1 MSAAEPR
8 LLLGRLLLGR
18 LVLAALAATPA
29 APALAQLAPQ
39 MGAPVELGDLR
50 RTFQRAYGPAEE
62 APPGERAWTIVPG
75 IGMEVTATDNARGL
89 TNTVGGGGKKGAEL
103 MTSITPSLLVSG
115 ATPRLRA
122 TLNFAPRLR
131 YFLNNPRQN
140 GIFPNLNATGR
151 ATIFQDLFF
160 LNASASIAEYSRAG
174 GLGGASAG
182 RLGQQDR
189 VQTTTYSITPEL
201 RHNFGDWGSFR
212 AAHAYS
218 VTNQQGQ
225 GLRNA
230 SPFAPALASGNTS
243 TQTTDASFTSGQEF
257 GRYNFTFATN
267 RTKFNGVG
275 VLKNALRSSTTLD
288 MGYALTRT
296 VTLLAQVGHQEIR
309 YGGTRPIRVSGMIW
323 NAGARWTPDPDST
336 MTLKYGR
343 RDGGNSISFDGSI
356 APTARTRLSAS
367 YSEAMSSLAEEL
379 LTGAQRNTLSPSG
392 ITIDPITGMP
402 VILNNNFAGAQ
413 GGASRVRRVSVS
425 AVLTQD
431 IDIYTIS
438 LNRDERI
445 SLSGDVPGARPNSSF
460 VTASLGWQ
468 REIGPGVRG
477 NAQFSYSTRE
487 AGPRVRQETMTFT
500 SGLNWSL
507 SETLTTRASYTYTRA
522 NSTLA
527 GFGYAA
533 HLLALGVQKNF

>member
-1 MSAAEPR
+1 MSAAEHR
-8 LLLGRLLLGR
+8 RRAGRLAVALL
-18 LVLAALAATPA
+18 ATIPATPA
-29 APALAQLAPQ
+29 MAQLAPQ

-62 APPGERAWTIVPG
+62 VPLGERAWTITPG
-75 IGMEVTATDNARGL
+75 IGMEVTATDNSRGL
-89 TNTVGGGGKKGAEL
+89 TNAGATGGKKGGEV
-103 MTSITPSLLVSG
+103 MVSITPSLLLSG

-122 TLNFAPRLR
+122 TLNFTPRIR

-151 ATIFQDLFF
+151 ATVFQDLFF

-174 GLGGASAG
+174 GLGGAAAG

-189 VQTTTYSITPEL
+189 VQTTTYSVTPEL
-201 RHNFGDWGSFR
+201 RHSFGDWGSVR
-212 AAHAYS
+212 ATHAYS
-218 VTNQQGQ
+218 LTNQQGQ
-225 GLRNA
+225 GLRNT
-230 SPFAPALASGNTS
+230 SPFAPAVASGDTS
-243 TQTTDASFTSGQEF
+243 THTTNDSFTSGQEF
-257 GRYNFTFATN
+257 GRYNFTLATN
-267 RTKFNGVG
+267 RTQFNGVG
-275 VLKNALRSSTTLD
+275 VLKNALRASTTLD

-296 VTLLAQVGHQEIR
+296 VTLLAQLGHQEIR
-309 YGGTRPIRVSGMIW
+309 YGGTNPIRVSGVIW

-343 RDGGNSISFDGSI
+343 RDGGDSFNFDGSI

-392 ITIDPITGMP
+392 ITIDPATGMP
-402 VILNNNFAGAQ
+402 VIVNNNFAGAQ
-413 GGASRVRRVSVS
+413 GGAARVRRISVS
-425 AVLTQD
+425 GVLTQD
-431 IDIYTIS
+431 VDVYTIS

-468 REIGPGVRG
+468 RELGPGVRG
-477 NAQFSYSTRE
+477 NAQLSYSARE

-500 SGLNWSL
+500 SGLNWAL
-507 SETLTTRASYTYTRA
+507 TETLSTRASYTYTRA
-522 NSTLA
+522 TSSIA

-533 HLLALGVQKNF
+533 HLVALGVQKNF

>member
-8 LLLGRLLLGR
+8 RGAGRLI
-18 LVLAALAATPA
+18 LAMLAATPA

-62 APPGERAWTIVPG
+62 APLGERAWTIVPG
-75 IGMEVTATDNARGL
+75 IGMEVTATDNGRAL
-89 TNTVGGGGKKGAEL
+89 TNTGGGGGAGIGKKGAEL
-103 MTSITPSLLVSG
+103 MTSITPTLLLSG

-122 TLNFAPRLR
+122 TLNFAPRIR

-140 GIFPNLNATGR
+140 GMFPNLNATGR

-174 GLGGASAG
+174 GLGAASAG

-189 VQTTTYSITPEL
+189 VQTSSYSITPEL
-201 RHNFGDWGSFR
+201 RHTFGDWGSFR

-218 VTNQQGQ
+218 LTSQQGQ
-225 GLRNA
+225 GLRNS
-230 SPFAPALASGNTS
+230 SPFAPAVAAGDTS

-257 GRYNFTFATN
+257 GRYNFTLATN
-267 RTKFNGVG
+267 RTQFNGVG
-275 VLKNALRSSTTLD
+275 VLKNALRASTTLD

-296 VTLLAQVGHQEIR
+296 VTLLAQVGQQEIR
-309 YGGTRPIRVSGMIW
+309 YGGTNPIRISGMIW
-323 NAGARWTPDPDST
+323 NAGARWTPDPDSS

-343 RDGGNSISFDGSI
+343 RDGGNSFNFDGSI

-379 LTGAQRNTLSPSG
+379 LNGAQRNTLSPSG
-392 ITIDPITGMP
+392 ITIDPVTGMP

-413 GGASRVRRVSVS
+413 GGAARVRRISVS
-425 AVLTQD
+425 AVMTQD
-431 IDIYTIS
+431 VDVFTVS

-445 SLSGDVPGARPNSSF
+445 PLSGDVPGARPNSSY

-468 REIGPGVRG
+468 RELGPGVRG
-477 NAQFSYSTRE
+477 NTQLSYSERSAGTRL
-487 AGPRVRQETMTFT
+487 RQETMTFT
-500 SGLNWSL
+500 SGLNWAL
-507 SETLTTRASYTYTRA
+507 SETLSTRATYTYTRA
-522 NSTLA
+522 TSNLA